1 MDLGA
6 PAAPSAPAAPGPGTV
21 GVLQVRRIGPASAGK
36 VALLLAVCGWI
47 ASLVAGFVLWQLA
60 AVAGILDNSQSFW
73 AEATGQESVSWNG
86 LQFLLMGIIG
96 GGLLVLVVTG
106 LAVLTAVLFN
116 VLAEFTGGL
125 RIETRVPQRRRRR

>member
-1 MDLGA
+1 MNPGA
-6 PAAPSAPAAPGPGTV
+6 PAGPSAPADPGPGSV

-47 ASLVAGFVLWQLA
+47 ASLAAGFVLWQLA
-60 AVAGILDNSQSFW
+60 SVAGILDNSQSFW

-86 LQFLLMGIIG
+86 LQFLLLGIVG
-96 GGLLVLVVTG
+96 GGALVLVITG

-125 RIETRVPQRRRRR
+125 RIETRVPQRRRR